1 MAYGYQIFTRP
12 MTSRD
17 PEMSN
22 PRLQYAQK
30 TAGNAI

>member
-1 MAYGYQIFTRP
+1 

-22 PRLQYAQK
+22 SCPQYVWSPVSK
-30 TAGNAI
+30 TAGDRDFVSKDHQ